1 MTILVA
7 GGTGRLGSLVATELS
22 DAGQPVRVLSRGMGP
37 QARALGPGVEVVRG
51 DVREPSTLAGAV
63 DGVEVVVSCVQG
75 FMGPDGVTPASVD
88 KQGNVNLGD
97 AAKRAGADFVLV
109 SMTGAAADSPME
121 LARAKYAAEMY
132 LQASGL
138 DWTIVRAAAF
148 AQAWLGIVADTAG
161 SSGRPL
167 VFGRGDNPI
176 PWVDVAEVAALVER
190 AVLDRSLRG
199 QTLEICGPEALTLM
213 QLAQAY
219 MDHNGVAGH
228 PRRVPRPML
237 HVMAGTVGRLKP
249 ELARQARAA
258 LAMDELPP
266 AEDST
271 TRARFPDLP
280 RRPVSEV
287 VAEMALRPGRPR
299 TR

>member
-1 MTILVA
+1 MILVA
-7 GGTGRLGSLVATELS
+7 GGTGRLGSLVATRLS
-22 DAGQPVRVLSRGMGP
+22 EAGQQVRVLSRGMAG
-37 QARALGPGVEVVRG
+37 QPGVLPTAVEVRRG
-51 DVREPSTLAGAV
+51 DVREPAGLAAAV

-75 FMGPDGVTPASVD
+75 FVGPDGVTPTSVD
-88 KQGNVNLGD
+88 KQGNFNLVD
-97 AAKRAGADFVLV
+97 AAKQVGADFVLV

-121 LARAKYAAEMY
+121 LARAKYAAEKY
-132 LQASGL
+132 LRASGL
-138 DWTIVRAAAF
+138 DWTIVRGAAF
-148 AQAWLGIVADTAG
+148 AQAWLGIVAQTAG
-161 SSGRPL
+161 PSGRPL

-190 AVLDRSLRG
+190 AVLDPSLRG

-219 MDHNGVAGH
+219 MDHNGVAGR

-237 HVMAGTVGRLKP
+237 RVMAGTVGRFKP
-249 ELARQARAA
+249 ETARQARAA
-258 LAMDELPP
+258 LAMDELPA
-266 AEDST
+266 AEDSA

-287 VAEMALRPGRPR
+287 IAEVGAGVR
-299 TR
+299 